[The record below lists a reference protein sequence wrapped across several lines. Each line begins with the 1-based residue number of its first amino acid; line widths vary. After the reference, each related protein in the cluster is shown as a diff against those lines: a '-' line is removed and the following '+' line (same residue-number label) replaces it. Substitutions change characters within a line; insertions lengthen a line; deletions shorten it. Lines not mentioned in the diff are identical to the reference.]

1 MFKGF
6 FIGLASSIMLIVA
19 SSVLPSRD
27 PYHDGARLAPVAL
40 VFGFLVFLFVWKLD
54 AQKKVN
60 HTSQPKH
67 GEGQRAKKLKAHWS
81 SFSVSNPL
89 LFQERSFPT
98 SN

>member
-54 AQKKVN
+54 AQKK
-60 HTSQPKH
+60 KRR
-67 GEGQRAKKLKAHWS
+67 EEAEMAEFRAK
-81 SFSVSNPL
+81 
-89 LFQERSFPT
+89 T
-98 SN
+98 SNLDEKKG